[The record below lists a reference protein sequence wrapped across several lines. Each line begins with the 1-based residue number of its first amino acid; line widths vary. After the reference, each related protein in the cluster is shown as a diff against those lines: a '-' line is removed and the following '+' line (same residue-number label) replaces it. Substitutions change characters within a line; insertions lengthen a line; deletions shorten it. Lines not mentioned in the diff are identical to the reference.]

1 MFQAECRTLYDCHDQ
16 TMEHFSYMTTAPI
29 YHQPNA
35 RLVCTSGEYRQHPV
49 IRGLAEGDTIGGP
62 TAIASV
68 LAASVIDTGR
78 YDPQLTADRYLDWW
92 RAEGFDTGPV
102 FALVMAA
109 RIEGA
114 STEQA
119 VLETHKTLGGQSGGC
134 NPAHRA
140 PALAVVLDTDLQEL
154 VEAVIADAAL
164 THQDPLAG
172 DVAAAVAVL
181 CRVLMDGASWE
192 EAKAVAADGRLP
204 ETVAAITWDG
214 DALPTAGGYA
224 PEVLAAAVYFLDRY
238 PLEEALTAA
247 KAVAGEANYCPVIVG
262 AVGGAMKLVDF

>member
-1 MFQAECRTLYDCHDQ
+1 MLIFRGKTISVVLVMSDFQSKLAAVGSIDD
-16 TMEHFSYMTTAPI
+16 
-29 YHQPNA
+29 YH
-35 RLVCTSGEYRQHPV
+35 QHPV

-119 VLETHKTLGGQSGGC
+119 VLETHKTLGGQGR
-134 NPAHRA
+134 HDRQIRRA
-140 PALAVVLDTDLQEL
+140 
-154 VEAVIADAAL
+154 
-164 THQDPLAG
+164 
-172 DVAAAVAVL
+172 
-181 CRVLMDGASWE
+181 
-192 EAKAVAADGRLP
+192 
-204 ETVAAITWDG
+204 
-214 DALPTAGGYA
+214 
-224 PEVLAAAVYFLDRY
+224 
-238 PLEEALTAA
+238 
-247 KAVAGEANYCPVIVG
+247 
-262 AVGGAMKLVDF
+262 